1 MESRSHRGLILTFVV
16 LLIIAAAY
24 GGLRLAARWMAQGTW
39 VAAPGEPTTPEELN
53 AWYPSVPESENAA
66 LIYIK
71 AFEARIQRQD
81 LEVALPFYDAKLPPP
96 GEPLPEAMR
105 AAMGSYLAVEA
116 EEIRLLHETAA
127 LPKSRY
133 PVDLFSDEPWVD
145 SSKLRYSVRDLCIE
159 ALVESE
165 HQHGDAAVQ
174 ALLAALA
181 AAVSLRAEPTF
192 MPHHVGRACFQNVW
206 QVLERM
212 LSQSTLTEAQLQALS
227 TAVGSADTF
236 ECVSRGLVGSRCFAE
251 KWFEHPSAYLDE
263 MRSRQDSLAPPRT
276 PSSRFSWGFYRWSG
290 LADFEH
296 ARFNNLLREW
306 QEARRKSFP
315 GILDAV
321 QDVQSKADAIPEWRA
336 RITRALMPPGSI
348 TRLTLTEAD
357 QRARISIAQTALALE
372 RFRLAKGMLPERLED
387 LAPSFLPEAFS
398 DPFDGKALRYRR
410 NPSGYVLY
418 SIGMNLEDEDGSKA
432 SSNGRE
438 GDIVFEVVR

>member
-1 MESRSHRGLILTFVV
+1 MV
-16 LLIIAAAY
+16 AAAY

-53 AWYPSVPESENAA
+53 AWYAAVPDNENAA
-66 LIYIK
+66 LIYQK
-71 AFEARIQRQD
+71 AFEAKIQRQD
-81 LEVALPFYDAKLPPP
+81 LEAALPFYEAKLPPP
-96 GEPLPEAMR
+96 GDPLPEAMR
-105 AAMGSYLAVEA
+105 VAMSSYLAVEA
-116 EEIRLLHETAA
+116 NEIRLLHEAAA

-133 PVDLFSDEPWVD
+133 PVDFFSDEPWVD
-145 SSKLRYSVRDLCIE
+145 SSKLRHSVRNLCIE

-181 AAVSLRAEPTF
+181 AAGSLRAEPTF
-192 MPHHVGRACFQNVW
+192 MAHHVGRACFQHVW
-206 QVLERM
+206 QALERM
-212 LSQSTLTEAQLQALS
+212 LSQSALTETQLQALS
-227 TAVGSADTF
+227 MAVGAADTF
-236 ECVSRGLVGSRCFAE
+236 ESVSRGLVGLRCLAE

-263 MRSRQDSLAPPRT
+263 MRNRQDSLAPPRA
-276 PSSRFSWGFYRWSG
+276 PSSSFSWGFYRWSG
-290 LADFEH
+290 LADIEH

-321 QDVQSKADAIPEWRA
+321 QDVQAKADAIPEWRA

-372 RFRLAKGMLPERLED
+372 RFRLAKGALPERLED
-387 LAPSFLPEAFS
+387 LVPSFLPEVFS